1 MTACDKAMPRRPC
14 RNAKVVYVLVRH
26 GPSHPANSLSER
38 TALPFSTPLNHST
51 NSGHGTMVDFTV
63 FIAIASA
70 TARPIP
76 SSENG

>member
-1 MTACDKAMPRRPC
+1 MRACADFVIPGRALRANPESRGSQRQYVVVDSGFAHATACAPR
-14 RNAKVVYVLVRH
+14 NDGY
-26 GPSHPANSLSER
+26 
-38 TALPFSTPLNHST
+38 STS
-51 NSGHGTMVDFTV
+51 SGHGTMVDFTV